1 MSLSQNFA
9 VYLKDILLA
18 NVKMK
23 TFYNTSSTKKKKKKC
38 ALHSDV
44 LLSGCGRLFLLQNE
58 TCDGLIFIKHAATL
72 EVGAENMI

>member
-18 NVKMK
+18 NFI
-23 TFYNTSSTKKKKKKC
+23 TQKKKKKS

-58 TCDGLIFIKHAATL
+58 TCDGLTFIKHAATL
-72 EVGAENMI
+72 EGGGTK